1 MAGGSRL
8 HLYESAAQ
16 AGEDSDVTVD
26 ATDAHPPWRF
36 AARGESAP
44 AERSGYRQ
52 ATLQA
57 MLVAA
62 IS

>member
-26 ATDAHPPWRF
+26 ATDAHPPGASPRS
-36 AARGESAP
+36 ASAP

-52 ATLQA
+52 AALQA